1 VRGRGIGRAPNAV
14 ARRWRG
20 EPRQATLPRPTR
32 CMRDVAGR
40 TYREIARDLFVSEKT
55 VSTHVSNM
63 LRRFGLTSR
72 VELSQL
78 ASRHALRR

>member
-1 VRGRGIGRAPNAV
+1 
-14 ARRWRG
+14 
-20 EPRQATLPRPTR
+20 
-32 CMRDVAGR
+32 MRDVAGR

>member
-1 VRGRGIGRAPNAV
+1 VSPLDSSGGSGLP
-14 ARRWRG
+14 G
-20 EPRQATLPRPTR
+20 LTPRESEVLAHI
-32 CMRDVAGR
+32 VAGR